1 MLLIHRLFVKI
12 MKIAYLISAYKDP
25 QQLSRMVQALHTED
39 TRFFVH
45 VDANVDIKPFI
56 SVIIPPH
63 LSVFKIYTHTI

>member
-1 MLLIHRLFVKI
+1 MLLVHRLFVKI

-56 SVIIPPH
+56 SVITLPFVSI
-63 LSVFKIYTHTI
+63 

>member
-1 MLLIHRLFVKI
+1 

-56 SVIIPPH
+56 SVITPPPFV
-63 LSVFKIYTHTI
+63 SI

>member
-1 MLLIHRLFVKI
+1 

-25 QQLSRMVQALHTED
+25 QQLSRMVQVLHTED

-56 SVIIPPH
+56 NTITPPH
-63 LSVFKIYTHTI
+63 LSVSNLYAHTI

>member
-56 SVIIPPH
+56 SVIAPPH
-63 LSVFKIYTHTI
+63 LSVFKIHTHTI

>member
-56 SVIIPPH
+56 NTTNPLFVSI
-63 LSVFKIYTHTI
+63 

>member
-1 MLLIHRLFVKI
+1 

-56 SVIIPPH
+56 GVITHPPH
-63 LSVFKIYTHTI
+63 LSVFKIHTHTI

>member
-1 MLLIHRLFVKI
+1 MLLVHRLFVKI

-25 QQLSRMVQALHTED
+25 QQLSRMVQVLHTED

-56 SVIIPPH
+56 NTTTPP
-63 LSVFKIYTHTI
+63 LFVSI

>member
-25 QQLSRMVQALHTED
+25 QQLSRMVLALHTED
-39 TRFFVH
+39 ARFFVH

-56 SVIIPPH
+56 NTTNPLFVSI
-63 LSVFKIYTHTI
+63 

>member
-1 MLLIHRLFVKI
+1 MLLIYRLFVKI

-25 QQLSRMVQALHTED
+25 QQLARMVQVLHTED

-56 SVIIPPH
+56 SVIALPFVSI
-63 LSVFKIYTHTI
+63 

>member
-1 MLLIHRLFVKI
+1 

-45 VDANVDIKPFI
+45 MDANVDIKPFI
-56 SVIIPPH
+56 NTTTPPY
-63 LSVFKIYTHTI
+63 LSVSNLYAHTI

>member
-1 MLLIHRLFVKI
+1 

-25 QQLSRMVQALHTED
+25 QQLSRMVQVLHTED

-56 SVIIPPH
+56 NTTTPP
-63 LSVFKIYTHTI
+63 LFVSI